1 MGVKCMPK
9 PSKFIITV
17 KDGEKISLFN
27 TLTSSVVRLDT
38 ELYEKLFICNDF
50 ENETEIVSTLKQM
63 GFLVE
68 DTPRRQQAF
77 RQGYCNPETANGIH
91 SSPTR

>member
-1 MGVKCMPK
+1 MPK
-9 PSKFIITV
+9 SSKFIITV

-38 ELYEKLFICNDF
+38 ELYEKLFVCNDF
-50 ENETEIVSTLKQM
+50 ENETEIVSALKQM

-68 DTPRRQQAF
+68 DDCSEMLRLSDMRNKFKTQKRISQA
-77 RQGYCNPETANGIH
+77 
-91 SSPTR
+91 